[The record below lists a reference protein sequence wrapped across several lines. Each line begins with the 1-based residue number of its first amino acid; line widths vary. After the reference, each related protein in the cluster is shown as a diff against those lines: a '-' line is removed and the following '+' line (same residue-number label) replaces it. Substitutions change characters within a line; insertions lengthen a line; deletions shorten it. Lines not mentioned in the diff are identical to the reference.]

1 MRTAKLDEI
10 VRQQDPG
17 LKSAVEMFATGQV
30 SAALDALQ
38 QQGRVKEIPSREDRI
53 RTIAKSYI
61 ESPENTLIVS
71 PDNASR
77 RDMNVAVRQ
86 ELKANGT
93 LGLEDHKFDVLVQR
107 QDMTGAERSWASHY
121 EIDDVVRYARGS
133 KAVGIEAAAYASVV
147 AIDPAANLLTVET
160 PNQELVTYDPR
171 RLTGVSVYREI
182 EREFSVGDRIQFT
195 APDKSLGVANRDLAT
210 IESIRPDGQLVARL
224 DDRRQIEFKAG
235 EHRHFDH
242 GYAVTSHSSQGL
254 TAERVLVHADTSVHP
269 DLLNSRF
276 GYVSISRASHEAT
289 LFTDDIAKLGPQL
302 GAEVSKTSALEINQA
317 SSIGLGIGSGL

>member
-1 MRTAKLDEI
+1 M
-10 VRQQDPG
+10 
-17 LKSAVEMFATGQV
+17 
-30 SAALDALQ
+30 
-38 QQGRVKEIPSREDRI
+38 
-53 RTIAKSYI
+53 
-61 ESPENTLIVS
+61 
-71 PDNASR
+71 
-77 RDMNVAVRQ
+77 
-86 ELKANGT
+86 
-93 LGLEDHKFDVLVQR
+93 EDHKFRVLVQR

-147 AIDPAANLLTVET
+147 AIDPAANLLTVEK

-195 APDKSLGVANRDLAT
+195 APDKSLGVANRDLAV
-210 IESIRPDGQLVARL
+210 IESIRPDGRLAARL
-224 DDRRQIEFKAG
+224 DNNRQIEFNAG

-289 LFTDDIAKLGPQL
+289 LFTDDMAKLGPQL
-302 GAEVSKTSALEINQA
+302 GADVSKTSALEINQDFIHRPGNWDGTLTM
-317 SSIGLGIGSGL
+317 STIGLDKSG